1 MKIISQLLNT
11 SSNVAVKT
19 SSSADNGMEFHSALT
34 VAAAAK
40 GVGESDPSQVK
51 AKPVTQE
58 TKPQA
63 QDRKK
68 DVTAGSSVSNVSVP
82 VAAAVTQVPANIPVQ
97 FALASP
103 QSDEASQQAA
113 DHSSSDLQLA
123 SGSIGR
129 SASFSSLRASIA
141 SPLVSATNA
150 MSINGIG
157 HKASNG
163 ILDSVAQPLQTSVLL
178 ADNSAQDEVAGS
190 LAPSGG
196 SSAQTS
202 NQSPTGFDVTSSLE
216 GGTGSPSSTVPS
228 VEPIV
233 AQSNSPAPT
242 GEAALDGQLE
252 VASSSGALTL
262 PMSNGAQAQIS
273 NSNTS
278 HPDVKTAQAMQVPTA
293 PVTPT
298 SVPVLSSAPVVPIS
312 EPTIAKTGPAVQGAE
327 SSKRVDTSSSASS
340 VKVVDSATQATP
352 QVAVSVAA
360 AQNIV
365 APISPS
371 NFVPANA
378 TPSMSTSTVESASS
392 GNTIVENIEGGASRQ
407 TASSTK
413 AKPGAATSDLHGKSA
428 ADSDS
433 ETQTASTS
441 VSTVPFAAKV
451 PATAGVLNQGASEPG
466 ITGSSAALQQ
476 ATQAIQPDASSH
488 TPQTSQSVS
497 SSEASA
503 VQTLP
508 AQAPQE
514 TLATQGVSSAQLI
527 QSMRSSEMKL
537 GMQSAEFGSI
547 SINTSLNHQALSAQ
561 ISFDHLELGKALA
574 VHLPAI
580 EEKLGSAY
588 GVQAK
593 VELRDSNN
601 PSSSNESGYSN
612 SGQQSKEQRQ
622 SQGAAPALAQG
633 GMFGRITPTA
643 VSTTVSPTAS
653 ASRLDIRI

>member
-82 VAAAVTQVPANIPVQ
+82 VAAAMTQLPANTPVQ
-97 FALASP
+97 FAMASP

-123 SGSIGR
+123 SGSIGE
-129 SASFSSLRASIA
+129 SASFSSLRASIV
-141 SPLVSATNA
+141 SPLVPATNA
-150 MSINGIG
+150 MSIDGIA

-163 ILDSVAQPLQTSVLL
+163 ILDSA
-178 ADNSAQDEVAGS
+178 A
-190 LAPSGG
+190 
-196 SSAQTS
+196 
-202 NQSPTGFDVTSSLE
+202 NQSSTGVDATSSLE

-242 GEAALDGQLE
+242 GEAVRKALDGQLE

-327 SSKRVDTSSSASS
+327 ISKRADTSNSASS
-340 VKVVDSATQATP
+340 AKVVDSATQATP
-352 QVAVSVAA
+352 QVAASVAV
-360 AQNIV
+360 AQSVI

-378 TPSMSTSTVESASS
+378 TPSMSISTVEGASS

-428 ADSDS
+428 ANADS

-441 VSTVPFAAKV
+441 VSTVPFVAKV
-451 PATAGVLNQGASEPG
+451 PAAAGVLNQGASGPG

-537 GMQSAEFGSI
+537 GMQSAEFGNI

>member
-19 SSSADNGMEFHSALT
+19 SSSADSGMEFHSALT

-82 VAAAVTQVPANIPVQ
+82 VAAAMTQLPANTPVQ
-97 FALASP
+97 FAMASP

-123 SGSIGR
+123 SGSIGA
-129 SASFSSLRASIA
+129 SASFSSLRASIV
-141 SPLVSATNA
+141 SPLVPTTNA
-150 MSINGIG
+150 MSIDGIA

-163 ILDSVAQPLQTSVLL
+163 ILDSA
-178 ADNSAQDEVAGS
+178 A
-190 LAPSGG
+190 
-196 SSAQTS
+196 
-202 NQSPTGFDVTSSLE
+202 NQSPTGLDATSSLE

-228 VEPIV
+228 VEVVV
-233 AQSNSPAPT
+233 AQPNSPAPT
-242 GEAALDGQLE
+242 GETVRKALDGQLE

-278 HPDVKTAQAMQVPTA
+278 HPDVKTAQAVQAQTS
-293 PVTPT
+293 PVAPT

-327 SSKRVDTSSSASS
+327 ISKRVDTSNSASS
-340 VKVVDSATQATP
+340 AKVVDSADQATP

-360 AQNIV
+360 EQNIV
-365 APISPS
+365 TPISPS

-378 TPSMSTSTVESASS
+378 TPSMSISTVEGASS

-441 VSTVPFAAKV
+441 VSTVPFVAKV
-451 PATAGVLNQGASEPG
+451 PAAAGVLNQGASEPG

-537 GMQSAEFGSI
+537 GMQSAEFGNI

-643 VSTTVSPTAS
+643 VSTTVPPTAS

>member
-82 VAAAVTQVPANIPVQ
+82 VAAAVTQVPANTPVQ

-123 SGSIGR
+123 SGSIGE
-129 SASFSSLRASIA
+129 SASFSSLRASIV
-141 SPLVSATNA
+141 SPLVPTTNA
-150 MSINGIG
+150 MSIDGIA

-163 ILDSVAQPLQTSVLL
+163 ILDSA
-178 ADNSAQDEVAGS
+178 A
-190 LAPSGG
+190 
-196 SSAQTS
+196 
-202 NQSPTGFDVTSSLE
+202 NQSSTGVDATSSLE

-242 GEAALDGQLE
+242 GEAVRKALDGQLE

-451 PATAGVLNQGASEPG
+451 PAAAGVLNQGASEPG
-466 ITGSSAALQQ
+466 ITGPSAALQQ

-537 GMQSAEFGSI
+537 GMQSAEFGNI